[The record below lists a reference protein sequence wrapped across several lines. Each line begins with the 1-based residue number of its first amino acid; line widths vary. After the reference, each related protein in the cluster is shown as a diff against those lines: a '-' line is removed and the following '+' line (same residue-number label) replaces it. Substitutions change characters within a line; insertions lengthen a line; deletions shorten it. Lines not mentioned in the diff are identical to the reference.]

1 MKNFY
6 DFTYE
11 MLVEFLVERNFKKYN
26 ASQLFEWVYKK
37 RVTDF
42 SKMSNLSKQLSE
54 FLRINFKFG
63 ILSIETVQKSS
74 DTHKYLFKLEDG
86 HFIEAVLMKHDYGNS
101 LCVSSEVGCNMGC
114 AFCESGRLKLVRKLK
129 THEMIEQILL
139 IENNSKLKINNVV
152 IMGIGEPFDN
162 YNNVINFLNI
172 MTDTKALEI
181 GQRKITVSTCGIV
194 PKIKEFTKLGTQV
207 NLALSLHAP
216 NDELRSKLMPINKA
230 YPLKEVFKALDNY
243 IAMTNR
249 RVTIEYIMLEGINDT
264 KECALELAN
273 LLKGRLMYVNLIPYN
288 ETSHIEFKKTKNADI
303 MKFYDILKKNNI
315 NVTVRREFGGEI
327 SAACGQL
334 RAERTNNE

>member
-11 MLVEFLVERNFKKYN
+11 MLVEFLIERNFKKYN

-54 FLRINFKFG
+54 FLRINFNFET
-63 ILSIETVQKSS
+63 LSIEMVQKSS

-139 IENNSKLKINNVV
+139 IENTSKLKINNVV

-181 GQRKITVSTCGIV
+181 GQRRITVSTCGIV
-194 PKIKEFTKLGTQV
+194 PKIKEFTELGTQV

-216 NDELRSKLMPINKA
+216 NDELRTKLMPINKV

-243 IAMTNR
+243 IAVTNR

-264 KECALELAN
+264 EQCALELVN
-273 LLKGRLMYVNLIPYN
+273 LIKGRLMYVNLIPYN
-288 ETSHIEFKKTKNADI
+288 ETSHIEFKKTKNNEI

-334 RAERTNNE
+334 RAERNENE

>member
-11 MLVEFLVERNFKKYN
+11 MLVDFLIERNFKKYN

-63 ILSIETVQKSS
+63 TLSIETVQKSS

-216 NDELRSKLMPINKA
+216 NDELRTKLMPINKA

-288 ETSHIEFKKTKNADI
+288 ETSHIEFKKTKNAQI